1 MKSYL
6 KVFNMTIVGLLVS
19 IIFYP
24 FIHELGHIIATILV
38 GGKYISFDILPFP
51 NVLCDVSGLNYQSL
65 AIIGLSGLL
74 LPVIISLTFN
84 FKTFYLWY
92 AVLILKGI
100 SLLSMIISFVIALM
114 YSFLKKVEGDDIT
127 KVLDYWNDGQ
137 LWIMAGTVLISIA
150 ILLSIFH
157 DRPVKKVTLKLLTEK
172 QPVFL

>member
-1 MKSYL
+1 
-6 KVFNMTIVGLLVS
+6 
-19 IIFYP
+19 
-24 FIHELGHIIATILV
+24 
-38 GGKYISFDILPFP
+38 
-51 NVLCDVSGLNYQSL
+51 
-65 AIIGLSGLL
+65 
-74 LPVIISLTFN
+74 ISLTFN